1 MSTLT
6 CPAKVNIFLAI
17 RGKDA
22 SGFHEI
28 ETVLARVPE
37 LFDEIEI
44 EAADVFSF
52 HCESLPG
59 QSNSVVQAVRLLEA
73 HTGRTFSYKITLKKN
88 IPPRSGLGGGAS
100 DAAAILLYLNEHEK
114 LGLTPAA
121 LQALGAQIGMDV
133 PFFVSGAEVA
143 LGTHYG
149 EIITPL
155 PALPSD
161 LKISV
166 ELTGH
171 EVSTPEAYARWD
183 AQARTPAPT
192 SKFLLAAIHYGYA
205 KGIVNATYNDFELIT
220 PECGP
225 YSKTRHLCGSG
236 GAVFTCAVALPSP
249 E

>member
-6 CPAKVNIFLAI
+6 CPAKVNLFLAI

-22 SGFHEI
+22 SGYHKI

-37 LFDEIEI
+37 LFDELEI
-44 EAADVFSF
+44 EAADDFSF
-52 HCESLPG
+52 HCDSLPG
-59 QSNSVVQAVRLLEA
+59 QSNSVVQAVRLLET
-73 HTGRTFSYKITLKKN
+73 HTGRTFPYKITLKKN

-114 LGLTPAA
+114 LGLTPEQ
-121 LQALGAQIGMDV
+121 LMTLGAQIGMDV

-155 PALPSD
+155 HALPSA
-161 LKISV
+161 LKITI

-171 EVSTPEAYARWD
+171 DVSTPEAYARWD
-183 AQARTPAPT
+183 SQTRPPAPT

-205 KGIVNATYNDFELIT
+205 KGIINAAHNDFEQIT

-236 GAVFTCAVALPSP
+236 GAVTVLTNI
-249 E
+249 EK